1 MLLFLEGSK
10 KISSEEETYSDQS
23 VLIYYH
29 NVAGMYHVYSPYLPL
44 VQASNSS
51 LAKVRVSTSWLY
63 ECSLPQMDCQCTDMH
78 TMHAPESLRDWQAF
92 KRTRPCCHLL
102 SYKLLTQHLCLSDS
116 FCLPPSVQSLQA
128 VADAFTRINATLLPF
143 VAMSPQGQTF
153 TPYSQLT
160 NKQTANITAA
170 AYNLAEQV
178 MAAAVALNASKVWLC
193 LLHLH
198 ALSLL

>member
-1 MLLFLEGSK
+1 MFLFLEGSK

-29 NVAGMYHVYSPYLPL
+29 NVAGMYHVYSPYSPL

-51 LAKVRVSTSWLY
+51 LAKVRVSTSCLY
-63 ECSLPQMDCQCTDMH
+63 QCSLPQMDCQRTGMH
-78 TMHAPESLRDWQAF
+78 IMHAPESLRDWQAF
-92 KRTRPCCHLL
+92 KRSSHAAICCLTSLL
-102 SYKLLTQHLCLSDS
+102 SICASGG
-116 FCLPPSVQSLQA
+116 FCPQPSVQSLQA
-128 VADAFTRINATLLPF
+128 AAAAFTRINATLLPF

-160 NKQTANITAA
+160 NKQRANITAA

-193 LLHLH
+193 LMHLMH
-198 ALSLL
+198 SAYF